1 MGISLKV
8 LVEDTG
14 SDHQALGKEHGLSL
28 YVETPQSRFVFD
40 CGASGLSW
48 RNAPLMGVNLARV
61 AFAVISHA
69 HYDHAGG
76 FPSLLERVKI
86 RRLYTGCGFWE
97 EKFSAAPQGG
107 KYTYLGAGFT
117 ASDLRNWQVEQTVCE
132 TLLPLD
138 DTAWLV
144 GSFVRQEPMETIPA
158 RFVRGADKIPDD
170 FRDEICLVLREGDGV
185 ALITGCA
192 HPGILNMVRTVHE
205 RLKLPVRSV
214 VGGTHLKEASAERI
228 DRTLTALRGMGL
240 RRMALCHCS
249 GDAVRERLAA
259 DAVVGCS
266 LGTGD
271 LIEFSS

>member
-8 LVEDTG
+8 LVEDTCV
-14 SDHQALGKEHGLSL
+14 DHPMLGKEHGLSL
-28 YVETPQSRFVFD
+28 YVETPQSCFVFD
-40 CGASGLSW
+40 CGDSGLSW
-48 RNAPLMGVNLARV
+48 RNASLMGVDLTRV
-61 AFAVISHA
+61 EFAVISHA

-76 FPSLLERVKI
+76 FPALWERVKV
-86 RRLYTGCGFWE
+86 RRLYTGDGFWE
-97 EKFSAAPQGG
+97 EKFAAMPQGET
-107 KYTYLGAGFT
+107 YTYLGAGFT
-117 ASDLRNWQVEQTVCE
+117 MADLQNWQVEQTVCGA
-132 TLLPLD
+132 LLPLD

-144 GSFVRQEPMETIPA
+144 GDFCRREPMETIPA
-158 RFVRGADKIPDD
+158 RFVRGEDKVPDD

-205 RLKLPVRSV
+205 RLKRPVRSV

-228 DRTLTALRGMGL
+228 ERTLAALREMGL

-249 GDAVRERLAA
+249 GDAVREHLAA
-259 DAVVGCS
+259 DDVAGCS

-271 LIEFSS
+271 FIEF

>member
-8 LVEDTG
+8 LIEDTG
-14 SDHQALGKEHGLSL
+14 SEHQALGKEHGLSV

-48 RNAPLMGVNLARV
+48 RNALLMGVKLTRV
-61 AFAVISHA
+61 EFVVISHA

-86 RRLYTGCGFWE
+86 RRLYTGPGFWE
-97 EKFSAAPQGG
+97 EKFAAAPEGR

-117 ASDLRNWQVEQTVCE
+117 ALDLQDWQVEQNICE
-132 TLLPLD
+132 DLLPLD

-144 GSFVRQEPMETIPA
+144 GAFVRQEPMETIPA
-158 RFVRGADKIPDD
+158 RFVRGEEKRPDD

-185 ALITGCA
+185 ALVTGCA

-228 DRTLTALRGMGL
+228 ERTLAALRGMGL
-240 RRMALCHCS
+240 CRMGLCHCS
-249 GDAVRERLAA
+249 GDAVRERLAVDDVA
-259 DAVVGCS
+259 GCS

-271 LIEFSS
+271 LIEF